1 MKISRHYLRRCLLA
15 AGLLPAGAGL
25 LPAASGGATAAE
37 FLRIGAGRPLGMRDA
52 SGSVSRDATAV
63 YWNPAGLAALDG
75 RDSYFSHRALPGAVR
90 HDFLGFASP
99 VFGSGRLP
107 GVLGYSLQVLSQ
119 DSIEKLDNAGNSA
132 GSFSALSMAH
142 TLAFAA
148 RFGET
153 RAGVSVRWVQES
165 IDGTRGGVLAGG
177 FGLQRE
183 LGGAASAGFSVENLG
198 PGLRLASES
207 FPLPLAARLGGS
219 YRLLSGDLLLAGD
232 LLFSRGRDARFLA
245 GLEYRISPRAG
256 KTGRETGAALRF
268 GYMPGEKAYD
278 GSPGFAAGLG
288 AEAGSFRAD
297 LSYQPLGDSGSS
309 LQLGL
314 GYRF

>member
-1 MKISRHYLRRCLLA
+1 MKISLTLRCSLLA
-15 AGLLPAGAGL
+15 SGLLLAGAGL
-25 LPAASGGATAAE
+25 LPAASGGTTAAE
-37 FLRIGAGRPLGMRDA
+37 FLRLGAGRPMGMQDA
-52 SGSVSRDATAV
+52 SGSVSRDVTAI

-75 RDSYFSHRALPGAVR
+75 RDAYFSYRSLPGTVR

-99 VFGSGRLP
+99 VFRSGRLP
-107 GVLGYSLQVLSQ
+107 GVLGYSLQLLSQ
-119 DSIEKLDNAGNSA
+119 DSLEKLDNAGNSA

-148 RFGET
+148 RLGAA
-153 RAGVSVRWVQES
+153 RAGVSVRWIQES
-165 IDGTRGGVLAGG
+165 IDDTRGGVLAGG

-198 PGLRLASES
+198 PKLRLASES

-219 YRLLSGDLLLAGD
+219 YRLLNGDLLLAGD
-232 LLFSRGRDARFLA
+232 LLFSRGRDARFHA
-245 GLEYRISPRAG
+245 GLEYLLSAGPAKAGRAAG
-256 KTGRETGAALRF
+256 VALRI
-268 GYMPGEKAYD
+268 GYMPGKKAYD
-278 GSPGFAAGLG
+278 GAPGFAAGLG

-314 GYRF
+314 GCRF

>member
-1 MKISRHYLRRCLLA
+1 MKISSHRLHCCLLA
-15 AGLLPAGAGL
+15 SGLLVARTGL
-25 LPAASGGATAAE
+25 LFAASGGTTAAE
-37 FLRIGAGRPLGMRDA
+37 FLRIGAGRPLGMQDA
-52 SGSVSRDATAV
+52 SGSVSGDATAV

-75 RDSYFSHRALPGAVR
+75 RDAYFSHRSLPGTVR

-99 VFGSGRLP
+99 VFKGGRLP
-107 GVLGYSLQVLSQ
+107 GVLGYSLQMLSQ

-148 RFGET
+148 RRGET
-153 RAGVSVRWVQES
+153 RAGVSVRWIQES
-165 IDGTRGGVLAGG
+165 IDNTRGSVLAGG
-177 FGLQRE
+177 FGLQRD

-198 PGLRLASES
+198 PKLRLASES

-219 YRLLSGDLLLAGD
+219 YRLLGGDLLLAGD
-232 LLFSRGRDARFLA
+232 FVFSRGRDARFLS
-245 GLEYRISPRAG
+245 GLEYRISPPPGKAG
-256 KTGRETGAALRF
+256 HGTGAALRF
-268 GYMPGEKAYD
+268 GYMTGKKAYD
-278 GSPGFAAGLG
+278 GAPGFAAGLG
-288 AEAGSFRAD
+288 AEAGSFRGD

-314 GYRF
+314 GCLF